1 MRTFDFSSILI
12 LYSCVLHRGHDCAR
26 SLELD
31 FPTTTNVQVNQV
43 KSLAAFWFAPC
54 GQTLLQHYAVWQRP
68 CCCCHPSQIFS
79 NLIHILQRWRADN
92 TASRKRKHWGFVLH
106 SSQPNCLAAFS
117 HCKENAKFSTFGVKK
132 IPQHFLVGR
141 RRSGKKKKIQPQ
153 TTKEKS
159 TLKCQR
165 HQQCL
170 GQIALFLHSIFPWE
184 TRFTC
189 CLYSSYL
196 QYQLVTHMNFYSSV
210 CSYMHCREDKSKELA
225 NET

>member
-141 RRSGKKKKIQPQ
+141 RRSGKKKKNPTPNNQRKKHFKMPEASAVSGPDCPISAFNFSLRNQVYMLPLFKLF
-153 TTKEKS
+153 TVS
-159 TLKCQR
+159 TGNT
-165 HQQCL
+165 HE
-170 GQIALFLHSIFPWE
+170 FL
-184 TRFTC
+184 
-189 CLYSSYL
+189 
-196 QYQLVTHMNFYSSV
+196 
-210 CSYMHCREDKSKELA
+210 
-225 NET
+225 

>member
-1 MRTFDFSSILI
+1 MIVPEVWSSIFQPQPMYRWIRWNHLQ
-12 LYSCVLHRGHDCAR
+12 LFDLH
-26 SLELD
+26 
-31 FPTTTNVQVNQV
+31 
-43 KSLAAFWFAPC
+43 
-54 GQTLLQHYAVWQRP
+54 
-68 CCCCHPSQIFS
+68 
-79 NLIHILQRWRADN
+79 
-92 TASRKRKHWGFVLH
+92 
-106 SSQPNCLAAFS
+106 
-117 HCKENAKFSTFGVKK
+117 
-132 IPQHFLVGR
+132 LVGR
-141 RRSGKKKKIQPQ
+141 HCCNTMQFGRDPAAAVTLLRSSPISFTSYNAEGQTILHPENVSTEVLFCIVLNQTVWLPSVIVRKMLNSQHLESKRFRSTFWWGEGEVEKKKKIQPQ